1 MLLVQVHSCVLTRS
15 KHAAVAAGRRRQGSG
30 SRGGGD
36 RHQHIQLER
45 FHDVVILFQ
54 DFFCP
59 IFGPF
64 LWSPCGIWP
73 RFYIQLVYRAILPF
87 TYTHI
92 LFRTKKVYFK
102 AKVDMFL
109 PLMIINFLMRTPQNT
124 ETLFLDLSL
133 PMNI

>member
-54 DFFCP
+54 DFFFFFVPSLAPSCGP
-59 IFGPF
+59 PVGYGPGFIFSWFIESFF
-64 LWSPCGIWP
+64 L
-73 RFYIQLVYRAILPF
+73 L
-87 TYTHI
+87 H
-92 LFRTKKVYFK
+92 
-102 AKVDMFL
+102 
-109 PLMIINFLMRTPQNT
+109 
-124 ETLFLDLSL
+124 
-133 PMNI
+133 